1 MPMVL
6 TNQLYLSH
14 RLSCELQHDQNNRRP
29 LANEIKLVVGAT
41 SSDDFCCIV
50 IYTKTGCKNVENV
63 KKHLCTCG
71 LGSRGTLAAVKTF
84 FVYIISFSVLHLLHI
99 Y

>member
-1 MPMVL
+1 MVL
-6 TNQLYLSH
+6 TDQLYLSH

-41 SSDDFCCIV
+41 SSDDFSCIV

-63 KKHLCTCG
+63 KNICVHAG
-71 LGSRGTLAAVKTF
+71 WEAVA
-84 FVYIISFSVLHLLHI
+84 LWPL
-99 Y
+99 